1 MVKSTTDKLVPASM
15 VQNEPVFKLH
25 RDVVDTMISGAGGF
39 AAILHRHRSADR
51 FRRTVLVLAS
61 CVDGTPLQSAI
72 GAASNTGRNSP
83 RHVVDACHKLLFAIG
98 AHKNGA
104 SGRTGRNF
112 AGGVIVLAAPH
123 SSSFWIHGRQIV
135 DAGNSL
141 ATCTNRATGIVM
153 QQRIDDVANGSLKLL
168 FAVDGVVTVHKY
180 DENGNEVFMREIDKA
195 SDMDTVI
202 IKELDENGNVL
213 KMASYLNGE
222 QNYLYTQVFNDHGD
236 MIERDD
242 EDGNPSIVCQYTYD
256 DNGRKLSE
264 ESYTVS
270 DGEQYLNYSTAYTYD
285 DTHELPVTEVIT
297 NDSGVQTTTRDFD
310 TMDVDGLYIETVS
323 EDGADDIVYHKRASD
338 NKTTYYFGQGSEV
351 STEYDEHGNMTKQQG
366 KDATMGNFEQTFE
379 NTYDDNGNLISMK
392 SAYNGDDGYFIDY
405 TYAALNDA
413 SYNGEGTLLFDAA
426 TDTPS
431 AA

>member
-1 MVKSTTDKLVPASM
+1 M
-15 VQNEPVFKLH
+15 
-25 RDVVDTMISGAGGF
+25 
-39 AAILHRHRSADR
+39 
-51 FRRTVLVLAS
+51 
-61 CVDGTPLQSAI
+61 
-72 GAASNTGRNSP
+72 
-83 RHVVDACHKLLFAIG
+83 
-98 AHKNGA
+98 
-104 SGRTGRNF
+104 
-112 AGGVIVLAAPH
+112 
-123 SSSFWIHGRQIV
+123 W
-135 DAGNSL
+135 
-141 ATCTNRATGIVM
+141 
-153 QQRIDDVANGSLKLL
+153 
-168 FAVDGVVTVHKY
+168 
-180 DENGNEVFMREIDKA
+180 
-195 SDMDTVI
+195 
-202 IKELDENGNVL
+202 
-213 KMASYLNGE
+213 
-222 QNYLYTQVFNDHGD
+222 
-236 MIERDD
+236 
-242 EDGNPSIVCQYTYD
+242 YD

>member
-1 MVKSTTDKLVPASM
+1 MRNKNLTAAAAMATATVLMLAGCATQKPAASSSEAASTAPAESSVVEETTPEEAPSEVTD
-15 VQNEPVFKLH
+15 
-25 RDVVDTMISGAGGF
+25 VDEAAAEDLLLSTETM
-39 AAILHRHRSADR
+39 HYSAD
-51 FRRTVLVLAS
+51 
-61 CVDGTPLQSAI
+61 DE
-72 GAASNTGRNSP
+72 
-83 RHVVDACHKLLFAIG
+83 
-98 AHKNGA
+98 
-104 SGRTGRNF
+104 
-112 AGGVIVLAAPH
+112 
-123 SSSFWIHGRQIV
+123 
-135 DAGNSL
+135 
-141 ATCTNRATGIVM
+141 
-153 QQRIDDVANGSLKLL
+153 
-168 FAVDGVVTVHKY
+168 DGVVTVHKY

-213 KMASYLNGE
+213 KMTSYLNGE

-236 MIERDD
+236 LIERDD
-242 EDGNPSIVCQYTYD
+242 EDGNPSIVCQ
-256 DNGRKLSE
+256 
-264 ESYTVS
+264 
-270 DGEQYLNYSTAYTYD
+270 YTYD

-310 TMDVDGLYIETVS
+310 TMDVDSLYIETVS
-323 EDGADDIVYHKRASD
+323 EDGADDIVYHKRVSD

-379 NTYDDNGNLISMK
+379 NTYDDNGNLVSMK
-392 SAYNGDDGYFIDY
+392 STYNGDDGYFIDY
-405 TYAALNDA
+405 IYAALNDA